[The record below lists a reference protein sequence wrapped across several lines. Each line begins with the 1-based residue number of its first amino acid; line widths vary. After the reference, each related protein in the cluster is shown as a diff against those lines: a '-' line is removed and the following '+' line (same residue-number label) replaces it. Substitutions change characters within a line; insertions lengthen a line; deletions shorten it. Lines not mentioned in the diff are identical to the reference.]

1 MTKKRGGVSN
11 SVALVWRLLNLQAMS
26 RTVPRQHGIPL
37 LVSDEQRVIDLLA
50 TAWDRFA
57 ELPPLHPDE
66 LAEFRAAIHTAQTI
80 VQARPVMRP
89 Y

>member
-1 MTKKRGGVSN
+1 MPPFI
-11 SVALVWRLLNLQAMS
+11 RLLFHLLNSQAMS
-26 RTVPRQHGIPL
+26 RTVPKQHGIPL

-50 TAWDRFA
+50 RTWDRFA